1 MMEAEENE
9 MKYIDMHCDTVLE
22 WLEQEERGT
31 KPDFVNN
38 ALSVDLS
45 KLQKGGCMVQNFALF
60 TNLKKEAVP
69 EKETMKLY
77 DMYCRMLEENRDRV
91 APVLRY
97 ADIEKNARE
106 GKISALLTLE
116 EGDVVFGS
124 LAMLRNYY
132 RMGVRMIALTWNH
145 PNAIGHPNF
154 SMDAFDDYK
163 AADVLQRAD
172 TKHGLNAFG
181 IRYVREMERLGILI
195 DVSHLSDAGFWDVV
209 RHTTKPF
216 VASHSNAHG
225 VCPVARN
232 LSDDMILALARR
244 GGVMG
249 LNFCGDFLKL
259 DGTNKSRVED
269 MVAHIDYIKALAG
282 VDVIGLGTDFD
293 AIQSDLEIEDAS
305 QIGKLAQALR
315 HHGYTEEE
323 IEKIFYKNVLRVYQ
337 NGLE

>member
-106 GKISALLTLE
+106 GKIS
-116 EGDVVFGS
+116 
-124 LAMLRNYY
+124 R
-132 RMGVRMIALTWNH
+132 
-145 PNAIGHPNF
+145 
-154 SMDAFDDYK
+154 
-163 AADVLQRAD
+163 
-172 TKHGLNAFG
+172 
-181 IRYVREMERLGILI
+181 
-195 DVSHLSDAGFWDVV
+195 
-209 RHTTKPF
+209 
-216 VASHSNAHG
+216 
-225 VCPVARN
+225 C
-232 LSDDMILALARR
+232 
-244 GGVMG
+244 
-249 LNFCGDFLKL
+249 
-259 DGTNKSRVED
+259 
-269 MVAHIDYIKALAG
+269 
-282 VDVIGLGTDFD
+282 
-293 AIQSDLEIEDAS
+293 
-305 QIGKLAQALR
+305 
-315 HHGYTEEE
+315 
-323 IEKIFYKNVLRVYQ
+323 
-337 NGLE
+337 